1 MPTRSSPIACS
12 TRATLSPGAG
22 VGASDRSTMPN
33 GTPSFSDAARPTS
46 SPMRVILNAVRL
58 MTLASAPKSA
68 FGSASTAFATTPGPL
83 TPTLMTQSGSPMPWN
98 APAMNGLSSTA
109 LQNTTSFAQPM
120 PSRSAVRCAVATTI
134 SPMRATASMLMP
146 ARVVATLTEAQT
158 RSVTRERF
166 GDRRDQ
172 RLVAGRR
179 ALVHERR
186 EAAEEVDA
194 DRRRPRARG
203 IPRTARSRRSPPPR
217 RRARSASRRRA
228 C

>member
-1 MPTRSSPIACS
+1 
-12 TRATLSPGAG
+12 
-22 VGASDRSTMPN
+22 MPN
-33 GTPSFSDAARPTS
+33 GTPSLSDAARPTS

-58 MTLASAPKSA
+58 MTLASSPKSA

-120 PSRSAVRCAVATTI
+120 PSRSAVRCAVATMI

-158 RSVTRERF
+158 RSVRASAS
-166 GDRRDQ
+166 GIDAISASSPG
-172 RLVAGRR
+172 VA
-179 ALVHERR
+179 AFVHERR

-194 DRRRPRARG
+194 DRRPPRARG
-203 IPRTARSRRSPPPR
+203 TPRTARSRRSPPPR
-217 RRARSASRRRA
+217 RRAPPASRRRA